1 MFHFNFL
8 QNAWKLY
15 FVILRCKITDFFF
28 DFFFFT
34 VHLYCF
40 CEIAKQR
47 KKKKKQTKNTKPHSF
62 HSINLVWYKNQ
73 FLPMKMHSFS
83 QRHVLVSIVHA
94 KALRSEGKFLL
105 VSDYF
110 HG

>member
-1 MFHFNFL
+1 
-8 QNAWKLY
+8 
-15 FVILRCKITDFFF
+15 
-28 DFFFFT
+28 
-34 VHLYCF
+34 
-40 CEIAKQR
+40 
-47 KKKKKQTKNTKPHSF
+47 
-62 HSINLVWYKNQ
+62 
-73 FLPMKMHSFS
+73 MKMHSFS

>member
-47 KKKKKQTKNTKPHSF
+47 KKKKRNKRKTPNHILFIVLIWFGIKISF
-62 HSINLVWYKNQ
+62 CQ
-73 FLPMKMHSFS
+73 
-83 QRHVLVSIVHA
+83 
-94 KALRSEGKFLL
+94 
-105 VSDYF
+105 
-110 HG
+110 